1 MTNQVIE
8 EFYANNFDKLVKK
21 LTFRAGTEWDAEDAI
36 HDAFER
42 AIKYFPSFDPDKSA
56 FPMWF
61 NRILVNAIKDH
72 FNRNQGRGDVEFEED
87 MVDGIPCSHYT
98 DKMLDEIRE
107 RIATRK
113 PHIAEILHL
122 FFEKG
127 YGAKD
132 ISRMVESTHVAVNQT
147 IFRFRE
153 ELKRDYRS
161 DS

>member
-8 EFYANNFDKLVKK
+8 EFYAKNFNNLVKK
-21 LTFRAGTEWDAEDAI
+21 LTFRAGTPWDAEDAI

-42 AIKYFPSFDPDKSA
+42 AIKYFASFDPDKST

-72 FNRNQGRGDVEFEED
+72 YNRNQGRNDVEFEED
-87 MVDGIPCSHYT
+87 MVDGIPCGHYA
-98 DKMLDEIRE
+98 DKVVAEIRE
-107 RIATRK
+107 RITTRK

-132 ISRMVESTHVAVNQT
+132 ISRMVESSHIAVNQT

-153 ELKRDYRS
+153 ELRRDYLNE
-161 DS
+161 